1 MYFDRKNFSYYSTFL
16 IRLAWTVEIIAVC
29 IGFMISILVS
39 VSAFRSSTDSIGFLD
54 STSAILIAG
63 LPFLLIAVVELC
75 KIPLVFT
82 FMNVRSKYWRSIFPL
97 FVLFLCLIT
106 FETMLNGFERN
117 FSNLNR
123 AVDNRNNEIINIDSQ
138 IALLEKRRGY
148 AQKFTE
154 DDLTIEVEQKN
165 EFLDQE
171 LNRNVR
177 RINAVES
184 NQLSGIDRGFEPQ
197 LDAEIRELM
206 TLRDKYYDN
215 WNSEKE
221 LIEERFTTMLVEN
234 VSGSRDERTRL
245 LNDLNSLKEEMRVA
259 MEDASFLTR
268 SGVERKYRQ
277 LVKEKEQQLN
287 GITTGYLGAA
297 ALEKQS
303 LMENQLRQQIAFV
316 NSKYERRIG
325 DVNDR
330 LDSKK
335 QEIVDRYAE
344 NDAIEKEVVSK
355 AKNERSRYYSAN
367 SRGKNS
373 VEQYLEAKQVELEVI
388 TATVFKFDQ
397 QIFELENQQ
406 RILNNESNQ
415 LINQNQVYRLAM
427 YIYGKS
433 SVDGVDKR
441 MLGVVAILWFGS
453 LALIASVTGVMLA
466 LASFYLRRFAEQLND
481 EERQNA

>member
-82 FMNVRSKYWRSIFPL
+82 FMNVRSKYWRSIFL
-97 FVLFLCLIT
+97 FFVLFLCLIT

-330 LDSKK
+330 LHGS
-335 QEIVDRYAE
+335 
-344 NDAIEKEVVSK
+344 NPT
-355 AKNERSRYYSAN
+355 RSFQHIHCAHHVR
-367 SRGKNS
+367 
-373 VEQYLEAKQVELEVI
+373 
-388 TATVFKFDQ
+388 
-397 QIFELENQQ
+397 
-406 RILNNESNQ
+406 
-415 LINQNQVYRLAM
+415 
-427 YIYGKS
+427 
-433 SVDGVDKR
+433 
-441 MLGVVAILWFGS
+441 
-453 LALIASVTGVMLA
+453 
-466 LASFYLRRFAEQLND
+466 
-481 EERQNA
+481 

>member
-82 FMNVRSKYWRSIFPL
+82 FMNVRSKYWRSIFL
-97 FVLFLCLIT
+97 FFVLFLCLIT

-138 IALLEKRRGY
+138 IALLEKRRSY

-184 NQLSGIDRGFEPQ
+184 NELSGIDRGFEPQ

-355 AKNERSRYYSAN
+355 AKNERSRYYSLN

-373 VEQYLEAKQVELEVI
+373 VEQYLEAKQVELEAI

-415 LINQNQVYRLAM
+415 LMNQNQVYRLAM

-466 LASFYLRRFAEQLND
+466 LASFYLRRFAEQLDD